1 MRSCEVWEVNPWPAE
16 SSFHLE
22 LFRADFFNGRVPPR
36 RRSLSWRFERK
47 IRPSHVVIVAGVD
60 EVGRGCWAGPVFAAA
75 AILPDGFRHKYLQ
88 DSKLI
93 QAEYREELS
102 ECLCNHADVRWAIGV
117 GSLEE
122 IELHNI
128 LRASLLAMRRAVA
141 GLDSPPELCL
151 IDGNM
156 KAGLECEELTIVDG
170 DAKCP
175 SIAAASVIAKVARD
189 RTMAELAVLYPD
201 YGFEKHKGYGTP
213 EHQRALALYGP
224 SSIHRRAFR
233 PIRELAGAQPA
244 DNGGEGSLW

>member
-1 MRSCEVWEVNPWPAE
+1 LPWG
-16 SSFHLE
+16 
-22 LFRADFFNGRVPPR
+22 FFNDDVPPR

-47 IRPSHVVIVAGVD
+47 IRPTHVVVVAGVD

-75 AILPDGFRHKYLQ
+75 AILPDGLRHKYLQ
-88 DSKLI
+88 DSKLL
-93 QAEYREELS
+93 QAECREELS
-102 ECLCNHADVRWAIGV
+102 EFLCAHPDVRWAV
-117 GSLEE
+117 GIASLEE

-141 GLDSPPELCL
+141 GLVAAPELCL

-156 KAGLECEELTIVDG
+156 KAGMECEELAIVDG
-170 DAKCP
+170 DARCP

-189 RTMAELAVLYPD
+189 RTMTELAVLYPD

-213 EHQRALALYGP
+213 EHQRALALHGP

-233 PIRELAGAQPA
+233 PIREHARAELA
-244 DNGGEGSLW
+244 DDGGEGSLW